1 MLSRCKASIVRIL
14 FLCVTPFKRQYS
26 HQTVKKIN
34 GAYMLMRRQSDNGSL
49 ALKSYAKVAPY
60 LDVAEPFS
68 NGLWDSQSV
77 IFPIDL
83 YDVIYIQLTSQPG
96 ISIVCNDTCVG
107 TNEENTCFKAARLM
121 LDHKADPW
129 LGVSININKNIPVSA
144 GLGGGSS
151 NATTI
156 ITALNILLDL
166 NWDITEIAKHA
177 LTIGRD
183 CYFFCFSQPCYI
195 DDANFKLVPLPKPS
209 KRLKFAIVDPHIPF
223 IPNKARTVFSRIK
236 SAGKRKDIAQLF
248 FHACL
253 TSDASL
259 LQSYG
264 YNFITPDLMP
274 EYEKAFAIQRQAQV
288 GLGINL
294 VFSGTGPFLTVPF
307 IGDSLKRLE
316 ELCRSFGANIFYA
329 NLLGG
334 LND

>member
-1 MLSRCKASIVRIL
+1 
-14 FLCVTPFKRQYS
+14 
-26 HQTVKKIN
+26 
-34 GAYMLMRRQSDNGSL
+34 MRRSNDGGSL
-49 ALKSYAKVAPY
+49 ALRSYAKVAPY

-68 NGLWDSQSV
+68 NGLWESQSV

-83 YDVIYIQLTSQPG
+83 YDLVYIQLTAQPG
-96 ISIVCNDTCVG
+96 ISIVCNDTRVVP
-107 TNEENTCFKAARLM
+107 NEENTCFKAARLM
-121 LDHKADPW
+121 LDQKANPC
-129 LGVSININKNIPVSA
+129 LGVSITINKNIPVSA

-151 NATTI
+151 NATTV
-156 ITALNILLDL
+156 ITALNVLLDL

-177 LTIGRD
+177 LRISRD

-209 KRLKFAIVDPHIPF
+209 QRLRFAIVDPQIPF

-236 SAGKRKDIAQLF
+236 SAGKRKDVAQLF

-259 LQSYG
+259 LRSYG

-274 EYEKAFAIQRQAQV
+274 EYKKAFEIQRQALV
-288 GLGINL
+288 VLGINL

-307 IGDSLKRLE
+307 IDSPLKELE
-316 ELCRSFGANIFYA
+316 ELCKSMGARIFYA